1 MTSIPANVQNYLG
14 GNRTES
20 PRAQTV
26 EAKEDFGKVL
36 DRQKT
41 EPANESGSKI
51 GKTKKAAAGEENA
64 QMPKEPE
71 EVQTENGKVTDGQGQ
86 EDDISETVAPPDKPA
101 AAAEEDR
108 ITAAVPALEQPA
120 EELSAE
126 ELSAEE
132 LSAKE
137 MPAEELSAEELEELM
152 EVLQSALQQIQNLL
166 MQQLDL
172 TPQELEQLLQDE
184 GLNDADLLQPETV
197 NQLILDAAGAE
208 NPLALVMDEGLYA
221 KQQIISQGH
230 QEITN
235 DLEKQIGGPQER
247 EGRLTKTLE
256 SLQKSMDSQPVQETA
271 AAAESQGRSGQE
283 AEEHSDS
290 RQQNPNGAG
299 QIFYQSYEAQAS
311 GQTVSQTADMEAA
324 YADTQDPR
332 EVMNQILDYMK
343 VSMKPE
349 NTVLDMQLHPE
360 SLGTLHVQISAR
372 EGVMAAHFTASSEAV
387 KTMLENQMTVLKESF
402 LQQDIKVDA
411 IEVTVE
417 THQFESN
424 LEQGR
429 QRGGE
434 TEERRPKRRRLDL
447 SSLEPG
453 EELTENEQILTDMMA
468 ANGNSVDYLA

>member
-14 GNRTES
+14 GNQAER
-20 PRAQTV
+20 PRVQTA

-41 EPANESGSKI
+41 EPVNESKSKT
-51 GKTKKAAAGEENA
+51 GEPKKDVSGEENVKTPE
-64 QMPKEPE
+64 QSE
-71 EVQTENGKVTDGQGQ
+71 EVQTESGKTADSQGQ
-86 EDDISETVAPPDKPA
+86 EDDIGESAIDLVTEPVKQPGQP
-101 AAAEEDR
+101 AAAEEER
-108 ITAAVPALEQPA
+108 ITADVPVPEQPA
-120 EELSAE
+120 EDLSAE
-126 ELSAEE
+126 D
-132 LSAKE
+132 
-137 MPAEELSAEELEELM
+137 LEELM
-152 EVLQSALQQIQNLL
+152 EVLQSAIQQIQNLL

-172 TPQELEQLLQDE
+172 TPQELEQLMQDK
-184 GLNDADLLQPETV
+184 GFTDADLLQPEDV

-208 NPLALVMDEGLYA
+208 NPLALVMDENLYA
-221 KQQIISQGH
+221 RQQIITRDY
-230 QEITN
+230 QEITH
-235 DLEKQIGGPQER
+235 DLEKQLGEQE
-247 EGRLTKTLE
+247 GKLTKALE
-256 SLQKSMDSQPVQETA
+256 SLQKSMSSQPVQESA
-271 AAAESQGRSGQE
+271 AAAEGQSRSGRE
-283 AEEHSDS
+283 TEGKSES
-290 RQQNPNGAG
+290 RQQNQIGAG
-299 QIFYQSYEAQAS
+299 QIFYQNYTAQAS
-311 GQTVSQTADMEAA
+311 GQAVSQTGSMGAV
-324 YADTQDPR
+324 YPDTQDSQQI
-332 EVMNQILDYMK
+332 MNQILDYMK

-372 EGVMAAHFTASSEAV
+372 EGVMTAHFTASSEAV
-387 KTMLENQMTVLKESF
+387 KTVLENQMTALKESF

>member
-14 GNRTES
+14 GNQAER
-20 PRAQTV
+20 PRVQTA

-41 EPANESGSKI
+41 EPVNESKSKT
-51 GKTKKAAAGEENA
+51 GEPKKDVSGEENVKTPE
-64 QMPKEPE
+64 QSE
-71 EVQTENGKVTDGQGQ
+71 EVQTESGKTAGSQGQ
-86 EDDISETVAPPDKPA
+86 EDDIGESAIDSVIESVNQPGQP
-101 AAAEEDR
+101 AAAEEER
-108 ITAAVPALEQPA
+108 ITADVPVPEQPA
-120 EELSAE
+120 EDLSAE
-126 ELSAEE
+126 D
-132 LSAKE
+132 
-137 MPAEELSAEELEELM
+137 LEELM
-152 EVLQSALQQIQNLL
+152 EVLQSAIQQIQNLL

-172 TPQELEQLLQDE
+172 TPQELEQLMQDK
-184 GLNDADLLQPETV
+184 GFTDADLLQPEAV

-208 NPLALVMDEGLYA
+208 NPLALVMDENLYA
-221 KQQIISQGH
+221 RQQIITRDY
-230 QEITN
+230 QEITH
-235 DLEKQIGGPQER
+235 DLEKQLGEQE
-247 EGRLTKTLE
+247 GKLAKALE
-256 SLQKSMDSQPVQETA
+256 SLQKSMSSQPVQESA
-271 AAAESQGRSGQE
+271 AAAESQSRSGRE
-283 AEEHSDS
+283 TEGKSES
-290 RQQNPNGAG
+290 RQQNQIGAG
-299 QIFYQSYEAQAS
+299 QIFYQNYTTQAS
-311 GQTVSQTADMEAA
+311 GQAVSQTGSMGAV
-324 YADTQDPR
+324 YPDTQDSQQI
-332 EVMNQILDYMK
+332 MNQILDYMK

-372 EGVMAAHFTASSEAV
+372 EGVMTAHFTASSEAV
-387 KTMLENQMTVLKESF
+387 KTVLENQMTALKESF

>member
-14 GNRTES
+14 GNQTERS
-20 PRAQTV
+20 RVQTV

-41 EPANESGSKI
+41 EPVNENSSKT
-51 GKTKKAAAGEENA
+51 GETKKAVAGEENA
-64 QMPKEPE
+64 EMPEEPE
-71 EVQTENGKVTDGQGQ
+71 EVQTESGKVTDGQGQ
-86 EDDISETVAPPDKPA
+86 EDGISETVTAPDKPA

-108 ITAAVPALEQPA
+108 IAAAVPASEQPVEDLPV
-120 EELSAE
+120 EELSAGD
-126 ELSAEE
+126 
-132 LSAKE
+132 
-137 MPAEELSAEELEELM
+137 LEELM
-152 EVLQSALQQIQNLL
+152 EVLQSAVQQIQSLL

-172 TPQELEQLLQDE
+172 TPQELEQLMQDK
-184 GLNDADLLQPETV
+184 GFTDADLLQPEAV

-221 KQQIISQGH
+221 KQQLITQGH
-230 QEITN
+230 REITHH
-235 DLEKQIGGPQER
+235 LEKQLGEPQEQ
-247 EGRLTKTLE
+247 EGKLTKALE
-256 SLQKSMDSQPVQETA
+256 SLQKSMDSKPAQETA
-271 AAAESQGRSGQE
+271 AAGESQSRSGRE
-283 AEEHSDS
+283 AEGKNDS
-290 RQQNPNGAG
+290 RQQNPNGVG
-299 QIFYQSYEAQAS
+299 QIFYQNYAAQVP
-311 GQTVSQTADMEAA
+311 GQTVNKTAGMEAA
-324 YADTQDPR
+324 YADTQDPGQ
-332 EVMNQILDYMK
+332 VMNQILDYMK

-372 EGVMAAHFTASSEAV
+372 EGVMTAHFTASSEAV
-387 KTMLENQMTVLKESF
+387 KTMLENQMTALKESF

-434 TEERRPKRRRLDL
+434 AEERRPKRRRLDL